1 MNTHRGRT
9 RRYSEKDVGIL
20 IQRAT
25 ELQQEGSH
33 ASERGL
39 SLREIEHIADEMGI
53 APEHLRA
60 AAMELDS
67 RLEPGGAFRLW
78 GGPFRVDHQ
87 RTVDGA
93 VTEARWAHIVQ
104 ELRRVTGSEGR
115 TREVGPSREWTRA
128 VKDLNYVIE
137 RTSVTLHPE
146 GDQTTIEVRKHYK
159 GGALMAY
166 FLSAVIGGTVAG
178 IGLDG
183 GGLPDL
189 MNALIVGGSG
199 LGGLA
204 VVRASLA
211 YWTSRQ
217 RQKVAR
223 LMDWLHDAVASPESV
238 EREERPLA
246 DAPERSDGEN
256 ASSASGASRNRLR
269 T

>member
-1 MNTHRGRT
+1 MDTHGGRT
-9 RRYSEKDVGIL
+9 RRYNEKEVGAL

-25 ELQQEGSH
+25 EMQQEGGH

-53 APEHLRA
+53 APEHLHA
-60 AAMELDS
+60 AAMELDH
-67 RLEPGGAFRLW
+67 RLEPSGTSRLW
-78 GGPFRVDHQ
+78 GGPFRVDQQ
-87 RTVDGA
+87 RTVDGT
-93 VTEARWAHIVQ
+93 VTEVQWARIVQ

-146 GDQTTIEVRKHYK
+146 DDQTTIEVRKHYK

-211 YWTSRQ
+211 YWTNRQ
-217 RQKVAR
+217 WQKLAR
-223 LMDWLHDAVASPESV
+223 LADTLHDIIASHESV
-238 EREERPLA
+238 GREERPLA
-246 DAPERSDGEN
+246 DAPERSDAEN
-256 ASSASGASRNRLR
+256 APSTSGASRHRLS

>member
-1 MNTHRGRT
+1 MDTHRGRT
-9 RRYSEKDVGIL
+9 RHYSEKDVGAL

-25 ELQQEGSH
+25 ELQQERGH

-67 RLEPGGAFRLW
+67 RLEPSRTFRLW
-78 GGPFRVDHQ
+78 GGPFRVDQ
-87 RTVDGA
+87 QWTVDGT
-93 VTEARWAHIVQ
+93 VTAAQWAHIVQ

-115 TREVGPSREWTRA
+115 TREVGLSREWTRA
-128 VKDLNYVIE
+128 IKDLNYVIE
-137 RTSVTLHPE
+137 RTSVTLRPE
-146 GDQTTIEVRKHYK
+146 DDQTTIEVRKHYK

-166 FLSAVIGGTVAG
+166 FLSAVVGGTVAG

-183 GGLPDL
+183 GGVPDL
-189 MNALIVGGSG
+189 LNALIVGGSG
-199 LGGLA
+199 LGGLV

-211 YWTSRQ
+211 YWTNRQ
-217 RQKVAR
+217 RQKLAQ
-223 LMDWLHDAVASPESV
+223 LTDWLHSAIASPESIG
-238 EREERPLA
+238 RDGRPLV
-246 DAPERSDGEN
+246 DAPGRSDAEN
-256 ASSASGASRNRLR
+256 TSSTDGASRRRLS